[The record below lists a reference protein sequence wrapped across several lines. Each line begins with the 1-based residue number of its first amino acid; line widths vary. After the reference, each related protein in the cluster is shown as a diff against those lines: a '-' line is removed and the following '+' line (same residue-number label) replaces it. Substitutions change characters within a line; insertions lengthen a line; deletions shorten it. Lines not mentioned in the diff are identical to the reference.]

1 MRREQGYRGK
11 TTIFI
16 IFILVI
22 VFGIITAT
30 SGQETKTP
38 DILLIYSSGT
48 PYVYSKGKPP
58 KDYDALSCPTPK
70 KENVRTVA
78 EKLGIALKQNNLV
91 VRVAEASE
99 ITDHNEI
106 LKARMIIIGSP
117 SYLGNV
123 DWKIKKLL
131 DVTFY
136 PIYFSS
142 KERLGK
148 KRIAAF
154 SMAQIEPSANRTLE
168 AIKTAA
174 NDYRGTFGPT
184 MIVLVKY
191 PEGEINKRINQFAE
205 QIAKEVD

>member
-1 MRREQGYRGK
+1 MRRKQGYRVK
-11 TTIFI
+11 TTFLI

-22 VFGIITAT
+22 VFGIITAI
-30 SGQETKTP
+30 SGQETRTP
-38 DILLIYSSGT
+38 DVLLIYSSGT
-48 PYVYSKGKPP
+48 PYVYTKGEPP

-78 EKLGIALKQNNLV
+78 EKLGNALKRKNLV
-91 VRVAEASE
+91 VCVAEASE

-136 PIYFSS
+136 PIYFSG

-154 SMAQIEPSANRTLE
+154 SMAQIEPSAKKTLE

-174 NDYRGTFGPT
+174 GDYRGTFGPT
-184 MIVLVKY
+184 MIVLVKH
-191 PEGEINKRINQFAE
+191 PEEEVNKRVNQFAG
-205 QIAKEVD
+205 QIAKEID